1 MTNTFVEARQALLQ
15 IIADTVAHNS
25 TVDQSIDRITTS
37 HAQLDAMGSKW
48 KSTIDFINDS
58 AAADPRDP
66 AWASMKSEAN
76 KVVSDFV
83 AMRNRAAVIRDAAIA
98 AK

>member
-15 IIADTVAHNS
+15 IIADTVAHNN
-25 TVDQSIDRITTS
+25 TVNQSIDRITTS
-37 HAQLDAMGSKW
+37 HAQLDAMNVKW

-58 AAADPRDP
+58 ADADAQDP
-66 AWASMKSEAN
+66 AWASMKSEAA
-76 KVVSDFV
+76 KVVDDFV
-83 AMRNRAAVIRDAAIA
+83 AMRNRAAVIRDAAIS